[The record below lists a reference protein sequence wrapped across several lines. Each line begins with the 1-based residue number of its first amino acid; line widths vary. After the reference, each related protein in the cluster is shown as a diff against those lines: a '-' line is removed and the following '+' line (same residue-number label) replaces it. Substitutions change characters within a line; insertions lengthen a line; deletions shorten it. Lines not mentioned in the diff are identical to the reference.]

1 MTSLRVNVDID
12 PVLRSLK
19 RLEIGLAHKAIYRSL
34 NRTIGGVKTNATRAV
49 RQELTL
55 KVKDI
60 KRDLAVRRARPRGL
74 EASLDIAVRPTGL
87 IKFRA
92 RDTTRGVTV
101 QVKRRAGR
109 KRLGKAFIA
118 TMPSGHKGVFT
129 RRKGVARLP
138 VGELFST
145 AVGQY
150 LDDES
155 VLDPIGEA
163 AQERFTRELSSQVD
177 LLLR

>member
-1 MTSLRVNVDID
+1 MASLRVDVDPG
-12 PVLRSLK
+12 PVTRSLK
-19 RLEIGLAHKAIYRSL
+19 KLEIGLAQKAISRSL
-34 NRTIGGVKTNATRAV
+34 NRSIGGVQTDASRAV

-55 KVKDI
+55 KAKDVR
-60 KRDLAVRRARPRGL
+60 KDLRVRRARPRGL
-74 EASLDIAVRPTGL
+74 EAALDVTIRPTGL

-109 KRLGKAFIA
+109 KRLPKAFIA
-118 TMPSGHKGVFT
+118 QMKSGHKGVFT
-129 RRKGVARLP
+129 RRKGVGRLP

-145 AVGQY
+145 APGQY

-155 VLDPIGEA
+155 VLAPIGDA
-163 AQERFTRELSSQVD
+163 AQRRFTKELSAQVD
-177 LLLR
+177 YLLR